1 MYLSNLDIIAIC
13 IALVAQMTMSFVLFI
28 SARNWRKKY
37 LDAVRLLKQER
48 SARAYWQEH
57 KETVQ

>member
-13 IALVAQMTMSFVLFI
+13 IALVAQMAMSFILII
-28 SARNWRKKY
+28 SARHWRRQY
-37 LDAVRLLKQER
+37 RDTTRLLKQER

-57 KETVQ
+57 KETVI